1 MALGIGWLVSL
12 VVGVVLA
19 MLAIFGGVSLI
30 TPGANPASA
39 SEQVVR
45 YDAP

>member
-1 MALGIGWLVSL
+1 MKTAVGAAASVVSGVALALIA
-12 VVGVVLA
+12 VV
-19 MLAIFGGVSLI
+19 GGVSAVS
-30 TPGANPASA
+30 PGANPASA

>member
-1 MALGIGWLVSL
+1 MTSAVGALASVAAGVALALVA
-12 VVGVVLA
+12 V
-19 MLAIFGGVSLI
+19 IGGVSAI
-30 TPGANPASA
+30 NPGANPASA

>member
-1 MALGIGWLVSL
+1 MNSAVGAATSV

-19 MLAIFGGVSLI
+19 LVAIFGGVSAVSS
-30 TPGANPASA
+30 GSNPASA
-39 SEQVVR
+39 SDQIVR

>member
-1 MALGIGWLVSL
+1 MTSAVGPFASIAA
-12 VVGVVLA
+12 GVVLA
-19 MLAIFGGVSLI
+19 LIAIIGGVSAI
-30 TPGANPASA
+30 NPGANPAAA

>member
-1 MALGIGWLVSL
+1 MNPGVGSAASF

-19 MLAIFGGVSLI
+19 LFAIFGGVSAV

-39 SEQVVR
+39 SDEVVR